1 MVIKGN
7 IKNNGLAKLIQK
19 KPLNCTTVREF
30 NLPKTVSA
38 LQEKLVYNNKLSVSK
53 NVKEFINLLI
63 QTNDQSK
70 HHQIFTESQVKRE
83 ERDIH

>member
-7 IKNNGLAKLIQK
+7 IKNNGLAKLTQK

-30 NLPKTVSA
+30 NLPKPVSA
-38 LQEKLVYNNKLSVSK
+38 LQEKLVYNNKLSVLK

-63 QTNDQSK
+63 QTNDQPK
-70 HHQIFTESQVKRE
+70 DLQIFTESQVKRE
-83 ERDIH
+83 ERGIH